1 MKNFYVFTLMALLL
15 MGCSKEKDAV
25 ADKAI
30 QLADGVSS
38 SYTVYADQTTASPS
52 QGITFTTTG
61 PWKATV
67 AETRA
72 AADWVKVSPD
82 HGDKAGSYTITILLD
97 VNTTGQDRKAVVT
110 IECGATRIEIIVEQK
125 AVTESGEE
133 PQNPA
138 VDEPRVSRLET
149 AYFYYDGTTVVPEET
164 SAFDFFYDEMGR
176 LSQIVSNG
184 VNEVRSMTL
193 TYGEGEVSYTVVLT
207 ENGVEDPH
215 GDKGTAMLDEAG
227 RVASGEYFYTY
238 EKNGEWITGRYNYQ
252 LAYDTEGYLIGC
264 ESSTSEPGVSHITWE
279 NGNPVQVLW
288 GAENNL
294 IDRATY
300 GDVLNRANIDLN
312 WLCVLTS
319 EGWDYSV
326 GDPNKFFA
334 LAGLVGKRAT
344 HMVSTISESGAGPT
358 PRLSKYNY
366 ILDDATGMPVEISR
380 VTTDY
385 TSTKEYIDYTCKIEY
400 AK

>member
-1 MKNFYVFTLMALLL
+1 
-15 MGCSKEKDAV
+15 
-25 ADKAI
+25 
-30 QLADGVSS
+30 
-38 SYTVYADQTTASPS
+38 
-52 QGITFTTTG
+52 
-61 PWKATV
+61 
-67 AETRA
+67 
-72 AADWVKVSPD
+72 
-82 HGDKAGSYTITILLD
+82 
-97 VNTTGQDRKAVVT
+97 
-110 IECGATRIEIIVEQK
+110 
-125 AVTESGEE
+125 
-133 PQNPA
+133 
-138 VDEPRVSRLET
+138 
-149 AYFYYDGTTVVPEET
+149 
-164 SAFDFFYDEMGR
+164 
-176 LSQIVSNG
+176 
-184 VNEVRSMTL
+184 
-193 TYGEGEVSYTVVLT
+193 
-207 ENGVEDPH
+207 
-215 GDKGTAMLDEAG
+215 MLDEAG

-344 HMVSTISESGAGPT
+344 HMVSTISESGAGPE

-366 ILDDATGMPVEISR
+366 ILDDATGLPVEISR

-385 TSTKEYIDYTCKIEY
+385 GSRKEYVDYTCKIEY
-400 AK
+400 VK